1 MKKEKKNESWKD
13 KFVHVDLA
21 ITKDDFLKIS
31 EIAEEEE
38 TTVDLLLSEFA
49 KERVEEG
56 KSE

>member
-38 TTVDLLLSEFA
+38 TTVDLLLSEFV
-49 KERVEEG
+49 KERIEEG